1 MAAKQAGFLDGAEGK
16 SSKRL
21 LSILGWAA
29 ALAIAVAGLAFPKI
43 SGTTVQGLVIAF
55 LTFSAALQ
63 GVSAYSERKL
73 K

>member
-1 MAAKQAGFLDGAEGK
+1 MATQQAGFLDGKEGK

-21 LSILGWAA
+21 LSVLGWAA
-29 ALAIAVAGLAFPKI
+29 ALVIAIAGLIFKLDAALV
-43 SGTTVQGLVIAF
+43 TGLVVAF

-63 GVSAYSERKL
+63 GVTVWQERK